1 MNRKGWIISDIIIS
15 ITLIL
20 MFVIPLVNIYKATYY
35 HINSEETNQSSIELL
50 ENSIK
55 TINDLETSSFPMIIN
70 NEKFE
75 IEVNEMVSNNARIQK
90 LSIEIRQKSGEF
102 IHSFYFYKE
111 VEDEI

>member
-55 TINDLETSSFPMIIN
+55 TINDLDIDISYDKCLESIIN
-70 NEKFE
+70 IEK
-75 IEVNEMVSNNARIQK
+75 A
-90 LSIEIRQKSGEF
+90 
-102 IHSFYFYKE
+102 
-111 VEDEI
+111 

>member
-55 TINDLETSSFPMIIN
+55 TINDLESSSFPMIIN

-90 LSIEIRQKSGEF
+90 LSIEIRQKSSEF

>member
-1 MNRKGWIISDIIIS
+1 M
-15 ITLIL
+15 
-20 MFVIPLVNIYKATYY
+20 
-35 HINSEETNQSSIELL
+35 L

-102 IHSFYFYKE
+102 IHSFYLYKE

>member
-55 TINDLETSSFPMIIN
+55 SIVDLETSSFPMIIN

-90 LSIEIRQKSGEF
+90 LSIEISQKSGEF

>member
-102 IHSFYFYKE
+102 IHSFYLYKE
-111 VEDEI
+111 VADEI

>member
-1 MNRKGWIISDIIIS
+1 MNRRGWIISDIIIS

>member
-1 MNRKGWIISDIIIS
+1 MIYYSKSSSNRIIREVWYNQGTIS
-15 ITLIL
+15 RL
-20 MFVIPLVNIYKATYY
+20 FNPAVIVYDQNGKHEAISKTYY
-35 HINSEETNQSSIELL
+35 
-50 ENSIK
+50 
-55 TINDLETSSFPMIIN
+55 IN

-111 VEDEI
+111 VADEI

>member
-1 MNRKGWIISDIIIS
+1 MNRRGWIISDIIIS

-102 IHSFYFYKE
+102 IHSFYLYKE

>member
-35 HINSEETNQSSIELL
+35 HINSEETNQLSLELL

-55 TINDLETSSFPMIIN
+55 TINDLEASSFPIIIN
-70 NEKFE
+70 NEKFD
-75 IEVNEMVSNNARIQK
+75 IKVNEMVSNNARIQK
-90 LSIEIRQKSGEF
+90 LSIEIRQKNGEF

-111 VEDEI
+111 VADEI

>member
-1 MNRKGWIISDIIIS
+1 MNRRGWIISDIIIS

-55 TINDLETSSFPMIIN
+55 TINDLESSSFPMIIN

-102 IHSFYFYKE
+102 IHSFYLYKE

>member
-35 HINSEETNQSSIELL
+35 HINREETNQLSLELL

-55 TINDLETSSFPMIIN
+55 SIVELEASSFPIIIN
-70 NEKFE
+70 NEKFD
-75 IEVNEMVSNNARIQK
+75 IKVNEMVSNNARIQK

-102 IHSFYFYKE
+102 IHSFYLYKE

>member
-1 MNRKGWIISDIIIS
+1 MNRRGWIISDIIIS

-20 MFVIPLVNIYKATYY
+20 MFVIPIVNIYKATYY

-75 IEVNEMVSNNARIQK
+75 IEVNERVSNNARIQK

-102 IHSFYFYKE
+102 IHSFYLYKE

>member
-1 MNRKGWIISDIIIS
+1 MNRKGWIIPDIIIS

-102 IHSFYFYKE
+102 IHSFYLYKE

>member
-102 IHSFYFYKE
+102 IHSFYF
-111 VEDEI
+111 

>member
-90 LSIEIRQKSGEF
+90 LSIEIRQKVVSLF
-102 IHSFYFYKE
+102 IAFICTKR
-111 VEDEI
+111 